1 MKQIFLPW
9 PSSKL
14 SPNSRQHWASLARAK
29 REYRH
34 DCFWAAR
41 KHGAEHSSAE
51 SLTVKITIHP
61 PDARRRDTDN
71 ILASLKSGLDGVAD
85 AIGIDDSRWTLVIC
99 PVGEKRKGGAIILE
113 VTES

>member
-9 PSSKL
+9 PSPKL
-14 SPNSRQHWASLARAK
+14 SPNARQHWATLARAK

-34 DCFWAAR
+34 ACYLAAR
-41 KHGAEHSSAE
+41 KHGADRSFAE

-85 AIGIDDSRWTLVIC
+85 AIGIDDSRWTLIVS
-99 PVGEKRKGGAIILE
+99 PVGEKRKGGVIILE
-113 VTES
+113 VHEQ